1 MKLLFDENLSHK
13 LAVRLDDL
21 FPGSSHVRLHGM
33 ASAADRNVWDFARL
47 HGFTIVSKDEDF
59 HHLSFLRG
67 APPKVIGV
75 GLGNCSTA
83 AVEMLLRSSNA
94 TIRAFMLDPNTAFLM
109 LP

>member
-13 LAVRLDDL
+13 LAARLEDV

-33 ASAADRNVWDFARL
+33 AHAADPSVWAFAL
-47 HGFTIVSKDEDF
+47 DQGFTIVSKDEDF

-67 APPKVIGV
+67 APPKVIGI
-75 GLGNCSTA
+75 GLGNCTTA
-83 AVEMLLRSSNA
+83 AIELLLRASLDL
-94 TIRAFMLDPNTAFLM
+94 IRAFGEDPTTSFLM